1 LDIIANPNDKLLKPP
16 TEQYEKLAK
25 GSESVT
31 EHIAIIREAFGKSDD
46 LAAVFREKYA
56 AMVLDGLLDFKEGSS
71 TDTKYDLKKLV
82 NDQQYL
88 SNSAVEV
95 LKAKVTNK

>member
-1 LDIIANPNDKLLKPP
+1 MDIAANPNDKLLKPP

-31 EHIAIIREAFGKSDD
+31 EHIAIIREAFEKSDEHKK
-46 LAAVFREKYA
+46 VFGDKYA
-56 AMVLDGLLDFKEGSS
+56 PIILDGLLDFKEGSS
-71 TDTKYDLKKLV
+71 TDTKYDLKKLA

-88 SNSAVEV
+88 SNSAIEV
-95 LKAKVTNK
+95 LKTKVIKK